1 MSDHSKPRRWTLHS
15 GTRDASN
22 AFAKGEPLYAPDGP
36 VPVREDCITTED
48 VEAVARWL
56 SANALPA
63 WMWDDLPRQPSMSRP
78 GKDEFRH
85 KARSLL
91 ARIFKEQP

>member
-22 AFAKGEPLYAPDGP
+22 AFAKGELLYAPDGP

-48 VEAVARWL
+48 VEAVAKAL
-56 SANALPA
+56 SEKAYCDIAPE
-63 WMWDDLPRQPSMSRP
+63 QYF
-78 GKDEFRH
+78 DE
-85 KARSLL
+85 ARSLL
-91 ARIFKEQP
+91 ARIFEGGEQS

>member
-22 AFAKGEPLYAPDGP
+22 AFAKGELLYAPDGP

-48 VEAVARWL
+48 VDGTAELLEQLLPMPRSTQTREARLVECQEYARI
-56 SANALPA
+56 
-63 WMWDDLPRQPSMSRP
+63 
-78 GKDEFRH
+78 
-85 KARSLL
+85 LL
-91 ARIFKEQP
+91 ARIFEEGEGR